1 MGGWCEGEQRGGGP
15 AKEQRDRVREERS
28 HPAEVSFYVA
38 VAVETRIRLSSERA
52 GEEDCKEK
60 KYDPADLAGER
71 GLGRPIVPAPARAL

>member
-1 MGGWCEGEQRGGGP
+1 
-15 AKEQRDRVREERS
+15 VSEERA

-38 VAVETRIRLSSERA
+38 VAVEARIPLSSERA

-71 GLGRPIVPAPARAL
+71 